1 MNNDQ
6 YYSEFEDEKTLSYFN
21 RMNMNKPQK
30 THKSCSLVIID
41 HDRMIKTVELSGD
54 SVTIGKNADIKINSG
69 IVSRIHGRF
78 TKVMGEYYY
87 NDEGSLNGSELNG
100 VKISAGYRV
109 PSNGYLLGNGDAI
122 RVMVPGDTT
131 NPENTLIIFSTKPVS
146 SLKWSHFDL
155 RTMTTPLQIGRMV
168 PPDHLKI
175 DSMQVSKLH
184 ATIYYSQE
192 GLVLKD
198 ENSLNGIFVNG
209 QRIVGYT
216 ILKDFDVIGIGGTKL
231 IFLSGFIYYSSK
243 PNGIKL
249 EVKDI
254 SKVVSGGKTILNNVT
269 LTINPCELV
278 AIIGTSGAGKTTF
291 VNCINGYEPA
301 TSGQVIVDGLDLYKN
316 YKYLKSRIGN
326 VPQKDDLYEYLSV
339 YNFLNFTAKLRLST
353 DISKEER
360 MQRVDTVLEIM
371 GLTEHKSKL
380 IKKLSGGQKKRVSI
394 AMELVADPDIFFL
407 DEPTSGLDPET
418 ETQLMHQLKNL
429 SFRIGKTVIVITH
442 TLQNIHLFDKIIF
455 LAAGGYLCFYGSPAE
470 ALEFF
475 EIKTIP
481 EAYEK
486 VKNNAAFYIDK
497 YQKMRR
503 S

>member
-1 MNNDQ
+1 MNNNQ
-6 YYSEFEDEKTLSYFN
+6 SFSEFEDEKTMSYFN
-21 RMNMNKPQK
+21 RVNSDNQKKPPQ
-30 THKSCSLVIID
+30 TCSLVIID
-41 HDRMIKTVELSGD
+41 RDRMIKTVELSGD
-54 SVTIGKNADIKINSG
+54 SVTIGKSADIIINSG

-100 VKISAGYRV
+100 FKISAGYHV
-109 PSNGYLLGNGDAI
+109 PSNRYLLGNGDAI
-122 RVMVPGDTT
+122 RVMVPDDPT

-146 SLKWSHFDL
+146 SLKWSNFDL
-155 RTMTTPLQIGRMV
+155 RSMTVPLQVGRTV
-168 PPDHLKI
+168 PPEHLKI

-184 ATIYYSQE
+184 ASIYISQE
-192 GLVLKD
+192 GVVLKD
-198 ENSLNGIFVNG
+198 ENSLNGVFVNG
-209 QRIVGYT
+209 QRISGYT

-231 IFLSGFIYYSSK
+231 IYLSGYIYYSSR

-254 SKVVSGGKTILNNVT
+254 SRVVSGGKAILNHVT
-269 LTINPCELV
+269 LTVNPCELV

-301 TSGQVIVDGLDLYKN
+301 TSGQVFIDGLDLYRN

-326 VPQKDDLYEYLSV
+326 VPQKDELHEYLSV
-339 YNFLNFTAKLRLST
+339 YDFISFTAKLRLST

-360 MQRVDTVLEIM
+360 MRRVDTVLDIM
-371 GLTEHKSKL
+371 GLTEHKTKL

-429 SFRIGKTVIVITH
+429 SFKIGKTVIVITQ

-455 LAAGGYLCFYGSPAE
+455 LASGGYLCFYGSPAE
-470 ALEFF
+470 ALDFF

-497 YQKMRR
+497 YQKTKRG
-503 S
+503 